1 MPYLEV
7 LKQADVR
14 FGHNNFCI
22 NTAARG
28 FLGRNFKFNA
38 RPHCTLNKLPFRHFF
53 SSGVSVNGPNFD
65 TFRNAPY
72 KPFISTT
79 VKFFRR
85 DAKYGEELIQ
95 EPKAGFDGY
104 VKFS

>member
-1 MPYLEV
+1 MRVFEA
-7 LKQADVR
+7 LKHADFR
-14 FGHNNFCI
+14 SGHNNCCI

-28 FLGRNFKFNA
+28 SLERNFKFNA

-65 TFRNAPY
+65 AFRNELY

-79 VKFFRR
+79 
-85 DAKYGEELIQ
+85 E
-95 EPKAGFDGY
+95 
-104 VKFS
+104 